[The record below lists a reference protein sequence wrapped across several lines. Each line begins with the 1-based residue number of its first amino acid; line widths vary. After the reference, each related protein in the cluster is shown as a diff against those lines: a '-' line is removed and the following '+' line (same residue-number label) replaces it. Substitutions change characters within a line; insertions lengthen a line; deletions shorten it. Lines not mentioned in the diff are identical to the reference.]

1 MKVTKLM
8 RRATSLFLVL
18 VMLFSFPVGAYSE
31 GTGSDPEEAPEI
43 PEGYVWRT
51 LSVELEP
58 FEEDRLEDE
67 EEEAARLA
75 EKVEEAGWFMELML
89 SHGVQA
95 EEDEEEASEPSIVV
109 RGWMPEDVTARAE
122 LISYSEEDLYAELA
136 LMHTELRFYDG
147 EGRSWTP
154 AVPVSVFVDGDV
166 VRELSTAKMDP
177 TVYIYREEEPLP
189 EEPEERL
196 FSVEAFSAA
205 RTDGQEKTYEIE
217 QEDVHVDV
225 LEQPLMKDDEY
236 PDAVCFET
244 ASESLRFAVTARQQE
259 RYYSAST
266 EDGKTEIVAV
276 GTLPK
281 GLNAAVAPTS
291 ADLDTIKVPG
301 RVLMGWDLSL
311 THPEEADYHIDGS
324 VKLALHD
331 AALADA
337 QDEIWELQLWQL
349 RENEA
354 PVRVKNAVFRGEDLR
369 FSAEELSTYV
379 VVRVAVERCLTA
391 TDGESYSIRVS
402 YDSNAGIPAGAELEV
417 REIRPDD
424 AEYAKYMV
432 QGIECAKEQ
441 LPYLDFI
448 KLFDITL
455 RDPET
460 GVTYQPN
467 QNVKVSIELLSD
479 SVAESTEV
487 KVVHFGK
494 KTELMGSSVNGD
506 AVSFETS
513 GFSVY
518 VVMGVTIE
526 KTITAA
532 DGNTY
537 EISVTYDKNAGI
549 PTDAELKVREL
560 VGEDFEEYLSKTA
573 EFLSRDEE
581 QLVYSR
587 IFDITIEKDGV
598 VYEPNKAVSVSIKL
612 VNRPET
618 QGVLRVVH
626 FADEGTELLE
636 NEFTE
641 DGTLEFQT
649 ESFSVY
655 AITDEDGNVL
665 VPRAFYEFY
674 NYNGTQIRNDGT
686 QIIRNQGSLIAVED
700 DVDQRPDGFIFTYWY
715 IKEVLVDGVP
725 VEGDWGSEV
734 LFNTP
739 ISVTLGSKAAAFSTG
754 VVVPR
759 VNGSD
764 GKPINHITVRVYAG
778 YTDQFAWVYFVK
790 PDSKQTIAKSVP
802 VPILGTDENGN
813 PVTSTVYEI
822 PDASNADYTV
832 DPQGSEGTNFTF
844 RGWSLVKPRSLNG
857 GSKGYYSESENNRRP
872 LKESVTL
879 KANDKCYLY
888 PVFAKG
894 NWVIFNTAPVGSGAE
909 YLKPIFI
916 KKDQTAASQKPSDPS
931 WRGYGFEYW
940 TTTPTFDKATGTIYQ
955 SIDSEKPNYQPEPA
969 EYDFGTIISNH
980 PDLLDEKGRL
990 QLYAYWTPGYS
1001 TYTVIYWK
1009 QRVTDDRDAAPEERT
1024 YEFDSQVSREAPTNS
1039 TVTLDPL
1046 DTQKVYTGFHHKL
1059 EQNNPN
1065 DPHRDTVS
1073 AVVASSGATVLNVY
1087 YDRNTIRLKFYRS
1100 ENAQYND
1107 SHYLNEPVPEYT
1119 AASDNVGSQYAL
1131 IGSTYV
1137 PLKKKEQKVYNN
1149 EWEYTRNSYWG
1160 QRTYTISKNNNGST
1174 DGKFYLMQDDG
1185 SPLPSEYST
1194 SNPYPQE
1201 DTNTYF
1207 CYDTS
1212 WYGGYYQLTRTVKNT
1227 IINWYYTDEQGK
1239 EQLYTGT
1246 RYKLNPNC
1254 FWYTG
1259 LYGQN
1264 LSKYGYTWP
1273 EDMFEYFTESGTM
1286 MGLSFLGQFILPSDV
1301 KNPESNE
1308 MRLRLS
1314 GTPNC
1319 DVYFYLQRADVTE
1332 NGGYLD
1338 TPDDAGHLLVEGYGS
1353 TFYFSDKYDGY
1364 EVESYKRT
1372 YHSNGSNY
1380 DNGWKT
1386 DGVRDG
1392 DEYGSV
1398 VLSNWLDLHIRYK
1411 LRSYSISY
1419 FDASDGLPLA
1429 TEISDG
1435 SGDLV
1440 QRVNSVLYGA
1450 NISKYYP
1457 AEDFVPASKTPGCNF
1472 NGRWYS
1478 DQDMKKQIFFGE
1490 KDESK
1495 LWYYLD
1501 LKSGEKIYTNHVVT
1515 DEEIDAYAG
1524 ERYYDQDPCE
1534 EMTEGMPNR
1543 NLAVYAGF
1551 SYTWYWIKV
1560 NPNFGALTGENESTY
1575 FWEKYGEVV
1584 ENYQDPTRD
1593 FVVDNKNGTYFYH
1606 YDEFNTAD
1614 PNGLQPATRKAY
1626 YVPIEKDENGNITN
1640 EDVSYDGKKYRPVD
1654 PTSEYEGYEFNGWYK
1669 VNEQAA
1675 AGQKYTPYNF
1685 NEQIT
1690 GNLTLQAMWRTKGT
1704 YHVYYS
1710 KDHAVDMNGR
1720 PVENLDVYGT
1730 CPVDDLGY
1738 AHGSTIIVK
1747 PSNMTAMDPSDTETL
1762 YQFVGWYFNNEVAA
1776 ANGVLTANMYL
1787 AEQNPESTDPKA
1799 PYNTFILYPVFR
1811 SATDSGSSGGET
1823 SLILDANGGV
1833 KNEHYTLLDPSI
1845 ASYSENGKQVL
1856 FTKKLLLNMDVQIPV
1871 QLPENQGG
1879 GNVFVKPKA
1888 EFLGWAFNPT
1898 AKTPAFRAKQIVGVD
1913 NNDGGGFDGSGNI
1926 LYAVWRMTEVSVK
1939 IRLRDANDFSAIP
1952 NGTFTL
1958 RDANGQVITGLEGN
1972 LVSNSDGWLAKGDT
1986 IAYNLPTPSVPNQVL
2001 TYNLEEVLAANGY
2014 VPLEPSNVVI
2024 LIDYNG
2030 NVSYG
2035 PSKDEQT
2042 DALFQSEG
2050 ETYLIT
2056 VEERP
2061 AICKIMDGN
2070 VEKLFATL
2078 NDAVSYIEGNM
2089 SEKTGT
2095 IQMIKDYA
2103 IPDTEE
2109 LTDLVKIANS
2119 EKVTLTTASKDD
2131 DRNPY
2136 VGTGAIAATVSRG
2149 ASGDSLFTVENGSLS
2164 LENIILDGTG
2174 YTGLSNGGLV
2184 YVDGSGKLTVNGGA
2198 QLINSRVNGDGGAI
2212 YLADNAEATVTACT
2226 ITGNKAANGA
2236 GIYVSGAAKLSISGN
2251 IDFGGDG
2258 IEGNTLSTT
2267 AGNFSTTAIT
2277 GTKPTN
2283 AGMSYPYGRQD
2294 IYLAEDGDGP
2304 KTLFVTDELT
2314 GGDGTI
2320 WVWAASERHYGM
2332 NNDFAVATSPALLT
2346 DDTMHVFRNAREDNV
2361 TACGTK
2367 YLTGEEGSRTYWIAW
2382 TGGVNVNFKKTD
2394 GFGEKLAG
2402 AKFALFSDL
2411 ECRNPIGLDGTP
2423 VTAVSG
2429 EDGVV
2434 TFEMVSSGIYY
2445 MQETVAPDN
2454 YDFNKNTYVLLVGKE
2469 YMTIPVEG
2477 GKTSADWTRALAGS
2491 LSGIKQ
2497 EEIDAQRAA
2506 YNDVFNDTETYGET
2520 YKREQTFYVIFQLDT
2535 ENHTHYVTTPDIAR
2549 KGIVNVSTILRPVIL
2564 SKINPLLQPL
2574 MGGKFT
2580 LRSIDGVEIKNDNWS
2595 SEDWNSDESGV
2606 FFAGMLPLG
2615 TYLLEETQA
2624 PTNPR
2629 NAGETFSV
2637 PKHYY
2642 VFQVKENG
2650 IMGFK
2655 KNAEGEDV
2663 FALTNTI
2670 TEATS
2675 EKYEIN
2681 KETPEP

>member
-75 EKVEEAGWFMELML
+75 EKAEEAGWFMELML

-95 EEDEEEASEPSIVV
+95 EEDEEEEASEPSIVV

-391 TDGESYSIRVS
+391 TDGENYSIRVS

-460 GVTYQPN
+460 GATYQPN

-494 KTELMGSSVNGD
+494 KTELMGSSVNED

-513 GFSVY
+513 GFSIY

-537 EISVTYDKNAGI
+537 EISVTYDRNAGI

-636 NEFTE
+636 NELTE

-844 RGWSLVKPRSLNG
+844 RGWSLVKPRSLYG
-857 GSKGYYSESENNRRP
+857 GSQGYYSESENNNRP

-909 YLKPIFI
+909 YLKPIFV

-955 SIDSEKPNYQPEPA
+955 SIDSEKPNYQPKPA
-969 EYDFGTIISNH
+969 EYDFGTIISNY
-980 PDLLDEKGRL
+980 PSLLDEKGRL
-990 QLYAYWTPGYS
+990 QLYAYWKPGYS

-1009 QRVTDDRDAAPEERT
+1009 QKGTYPENTPGTAPENRT
-1024 YEFDSQVSREAPTNS
+1024 YEFESQVSREAPTNS
-1039 TVTLDPL
+1039 TVTLDPE
-1046 DTQKVYTGFHHKL
+1046 DTQKVFTGFHHKL
-1059 EQNNPN
+1059 EQDNPN

-1087 YDRNTIRLKFYRS
+1087 YDRNVITMKFYS
-1100 ENAQYND
+1100 GNSGENGPGYD
-1107 SHYLNEPVPEYT
+1107 SPVYDMT
-1119 AASDNVGSQYAL
+1119 AYSAATSDDWPQFAYVDGEF
-1131 IGSTYV
+1131 V
-1137 PLKKKEQKVYNN
+1137 PLTRQWIIVYKD
-1149 EWEYTRNSYWG
+1149 EWEYSYYYNTRTRSFDRYDKG
-1160 QRTYTISKNNNGST
+1160 YT
-1174 DGKFYLMQDDG
+1174 DGKFYYKTNGQYYESG
-1185 SPLPSEYST
+1185 YT
-1194 SNPYPQE
+1194 YNNPYPKD
-1201 DTNTYF
+1201 DTTKYY
-1207 CYDTS
+1207 CYDTNQRNYYEVKRKQDQHWG
-1212 WYGGYYQLTRTVKNT
+1212 WYLNG
-1227 IINWYYTDEQGK
+1227 E
-1239 EQLYTGT
+1239 EYTGT
-1246 RYKLNPNC
+1246 RYQPNNS

-1259 LYGQN
+1259 LYGQS
-1264 LSKYGYTWP
+1264 LSDYGYSWP
-1273 EDMFEYFTESGTM
+1273 PDMYYYYTTSGTM
-1286 MGLSFLGQFILPSDV
+1286 GASFLGQFILSDV
-1301 KNPESNE
+1301 RDPEQRE
-1308 MRLRLS
+1308 MRLYKNNTVKCR
-1314 GTPNC
+1314 
-1319 DVYFYLQRADVTE
+1319 VYFYLQNPDGTYPDETSIVG
-1332 NGGYLD
+1332 NGLG
-1338 TPDDAGHLLVEGYGS
+1338 G
-1353 TFYFSDKYDGY
+1353 TFYFSEKFDGY
-1364 EVESYKRT
+1364 TVTSYRRT
-1372 YHSNGSNY
+1372 YNFNGEPY
-1380 DNGWKT
+1380 NGTNWNT
-1386 DGVRDG
+1386 DVRLADG
-1392 DEYGSV
+1392 TFNSV
-1398 VLSNWLDLHIRYK
+1398 ATSAYYYYLDLHIRYARK
-1411 LRSYSISY
+1411 NYSISY

-1429 TEISDG
+1429 TQISDPDG
-1435 SGDLV
+1435 SIV
-1440 QRVNSVLYGA
+1440 QKVDNVLYGSG
-1450 NISKYYP
+1450 ITEYYP
-1457 AEDFVPASKTPGCNF
+1457 DEDFVPASKTPGCNF

-1478 DQDMKKQIFFGE
+1478 DQDMNKQIFFGE
-1490 KDESK
+1490 KDEDK
-1495 LWYYLD
+1495 LQYYID
-1501 LKSGEKIYTNHVVT
+1501 LKSGEKIYTDKVASQ
-1515 DEEIDAYAG
+1515 EEIDAYAG
-1524 ERYYDQDPCE
+1524 ERDYAMDPCE
-1534 EMTEGMPNR
+1534 EITEGMPNR

-1710 KDHAVDMNGR
+1710 KDHAVDMNGS

-1747 PSNMTAMDPSDTETL
+1747 PSNMTAMDPGDTETL

-1811 SATDSGSSGGET
+1811 TATDSSSSGGET
-1823 SLILDANGGV
+1823 SLILDANGGSQND
-1833 KNEHYTLLDPSI
+1833 KYKLPPDI
-1845 ASYSENGKQVL
+1845 AKYSDDGKQVL
-1856 FTKKLLLNMDVQIPV
+1856 FTKQLLLNMDVQIPV
-1871 QLPENQGG
+1871 TLPEDQGG
-1879 GNVFVKPKA
+1879 GNVFVKDKA
-1888 EFLGWAFNPT
+1888 EFQGWAFNKN
-1898 AKTPAFRAKQIVGVD
+1898 AKTPAFLERQIVGVD
-1913 NNDGGGFDGSGNI
+1913 NNDGGGFDGNGNI

-1939 IRLRDANDFSAIP
+1939 IRLRDANDLSAIS
-1952 NGTFTL
+1952 GARFTL
-1958 RDANGQVITGLEGN
+1958 QDANNQEIEGIEGN
-1972 LVSNSDGWLAKGDT
+1972 LVSNSDGWVAKGDT
-1986 IAYNLPTPSVPNQVL
+1986 IVYNLPTPSVPNQVL

-2024 LIDYNG
+2024 LIDYTG

-2035 PSKDEQT
+2035 PSEDEQT
-2042 DALFQSEG
+2042 DALFQSED

-2056 VEERP
+2056 IEERP
-2061 AICKIMDGN
+2061 AICKILDGN

-2089 SEKTGT
+2089 SEKTGA

-2109 LTDLVKIANS
+2109 LTDLVKIVNS

-2320 WVWAASERHYGM
+2320 WVWAASETHYGM
-2332 NNDFAVATSPALLT
+2332 NNDFAVWDNPKAL
-2346 DDTMHVFRNAREDNV
+2346 DDDARIDTLHAFRNAREDGA
-2361 TACGTK
+2361 TACGSK
-2367 YLTGEEGSRTYWIAW
+2367 YLTGEVGSKKFWIAW

-2411 ECRNPIGLDGTP
+2411 ECMNPIGLDGTP

-2445 MQETVAPDN
+2445 MQETVAPGNFDN
-2454 YDFNKNTYVLLVGKE
+2454 NPNTYVLLVGKE

-2506 YNDVFNDTETYGET
+2506 YNDVFNDAETYGET
-2520 YKREQTFYVIFQLDT
+2520 YKREQTFYVIFQLDIV
-2535 ENHTHYVTTPDIAR
+2535 NHTHYVTTPDIAR
-2549 KGIVNVSTILRPVIL
+2549 MGIVNVCTILRPVIL

-2574 MGGKFT
+2574 TGGKFT
-2580 LRSIDGVEIKNDNWS
+2580 LRRIDGVEVKNDNWS

-2642 VFQVKENG
+2642 VFQVTENG

>member
-75 EKVEEAGWFMELML
+75 EKAEEAGWFMELML

-331 AALADA
+331 VALADA

-391 TDGESYSIRVS
+391 TDGENYSIRVS

-494 KTELMGSSVNGD
+494 KTELMGSSVNED

-518 VVMGVTIE
+518 VVMGVTME

-537 EISVTYDKNAGI
+537 EISVTYDRNAGI
-549 PTDAELKVREL
+549 PAGAELKVREL
-560 VGEDFEEYLSKTA
+560 DGEEYQQYLEKTA
-573 EFLSRDEE
+573 DFLSRSTEE
-581 QLVYSR
+581 LEYTR
-587 IFDITIEKDGV
+587 LFDITIEKDGV

-618 QGVLRVVH
+618 QGELRVVH

-649 ESFSVY
+649 DSFSVY
-655 AITDEDGNVL
+655 AITDEYGNVL

-700 DVDQRPDGFIFTYWY
+700 DVNQRPDGFIFTYWY

-844 RGWSLVKPRSLNG
+844 RGWSLVKPRSLYG
-857 GSKGYYSESENNRRP
+857 GSQGYYSESENNNRP

-879 KANDKCYLY
+879 EANDKCYLY

-894 NWVIFNTAPVGSGAE
+894 NWVIFNTAPIGSGAE
-909 YLKPIFI
+909 YLKPIFV

-955 SIDSEKPNYQPEPA
+955 SIDSEKPNYQPKPA
-969 EYDFGTIISNH
+969 EYDFGTIISNY
-980 PDLLDEKGRL
+980 PSLLDEKGRL
-990 QLYAYWTPGYS
+990 QLYAYWKPGYS

-1009 QRVTDDRDAAPEERT
+1009 QKGTYPENTPGTAPENRT
-1024 YEFDSQVSREAPTNS
+1024 YEFESQVSREAPTNS
-1039 TVTLDPL
+1039 TVTLDPE
-1046 DTQKVYTGFHHKL
+1046 DTQKVFTGFHHKL
-1059 EQNNPN
+1059 EQDNPN

-1087 YDRNTIRLKFYRS
+1087 YDRNVITMKFYS
-1100 ENAQYND
+1100 GNSGENGPGYD
-1107 SHYLNEPVPEYT
+1107 SPVYDMAGYSAATSDDEP
-1119 AASDNVGSQYAL
+1119 QYAYVD
-1131 IGSTYV
+1131 GEFV
-1137 PLKKKEQKVYNN
+1137 PLTKQITYGYMD
-1149 EWEYTRNSYWG
+1149 EWEYSYNYYGWTRTRSFTRYDKG
-1160 QRTYTISKNNNGST
+1160 FT
-1174 DGKFYLMQDDG
+1174 DGNFYYVQNNSLHKSG
-1185 SPLPSEYST
+1185 YT
-1194 SNPYPQE
+1194 YINPYPKD
-1201 DTNTYF
+1201 DTTKYY
-1207 CYDTS
+1207 CYDENLGYVYEVKRKQGQHWG
-1212 WYGGYYQLTRTVKNT
+1212 WYLNG
-1227 IINWYYTDEQGK
+1227 E
-1239 EQLYTGT
+1239 EYTGT
-1246 RYKLNPNC
+1246 RYQPNNS

-1259 LYGQN
+1259 LYGQS
-1264 LSKYGYTWP
+1264 LSDYGYSWP
-1273 EDMFEYFTESGTM
+1273 PDMYYYYTTSGTM
-1286 MGLSFLGQFILPSDV
+1286 GASFLGQFILSDV
-1301 KNPESNE
+1301 RDPEQRE
-1308 MRLRLS
+1308 MRLYKYDTVKCR
-1314 GTPNC
+1314 
-1319 DVYFYLQRADVTE
+1319 VYFYLQNPDGTYPDETSIVG
-1332 NGGYLD
+1332 NGL
-1338 TPDDAGHLLVEGYGS
+1338 GS
-1353 TFYFSDKYDGY
+1353 TFYFSEKFDGY
-1364 EVESYKRT
+1364 TVTSYRRT
-1372 YHSNGSNY
+1372 YNSNGKPY
-1380 DNGWKT
+1380 NGTNWNT
-1386 DGVRDG
+1386 DVRLADG
-1392 DEYGSV
+1392 TFNSV
-1398 VLSNWLDLHIRYK
+1398 ATSAYYKYLDLHIRYARK
-1411 LRSYSISY
+1411 NYSISY

-1429 TEISDG
+1429 TQISDPDG
-1435 SGDLV
+1435 SIV
-1440 QRVNSVLYGA
+1440 QKVDNVLYGSG
-1450 NISKYYP
+1450 ITEYYP
-1457 AEDFVPASKTPGCNF
+1457 DEHFVPASKTPGCNF

-1478 DQDMKKQIFFGE
+1478 DQDMNKQIFFGE
-1490 KDESK
+1490 KDEDK
-1495 LWYYLD
+1495 LQYYID
-1501 LKSGEKIYTNHVVT
+1501 LKSGEKIYTDKVASQ
-1515 DEEIDAYAG
+1515 EEIDAYAG
-1524 ERYYDQDPCE
+1524 ERDYAMDPCE
-1534 EMTEGMPNR
+1534 EITEGMPNR

-1593 FVVDNKNGTYFYH
+1593 FVVDNKKGTYFYH

-1640 EDVSYDGKKYRPVD
+1640 EDVSYDGNKYRPVD

-1710 KDHAVDMNGR
+1710 KDHAVDMNGS

-1811 SATDSGSSGGET
+1811 TATDSSSSGGET
-1823 SLILDANGGV
+1823 SLILDANGGSQND
-1833 KNEHYTLLDPSI
+1833 KYKLPPDI
-1845 ASYSENGKQVL
+1845 AKYSDDGKQVL
-1856 FTKKLLLNMDVQIPV
+1856 FTKQLLLNMDVQIPV
-1871 QLPENQGG
+1871 TLPEDQGG
-1879 GNVFVKPKA
+1879 GNVFVKDKA
-1888 EFLGWAFNPT
+1888 EFQGWAFNKN
-1898 AKTPAFRAKQIVGVD
+1898 AKTPAFLERQIVGVD

-1972 LVSNSDGWLAKGDT
+1972 LVSNSDGFLAKGDT
-1986 IAYNLPTPSVPNQVL
+1986 IVYNLPTPSVPNQVL

-2174 YTGLSNGGLV
+2174 YTGLSNGGLICV
-2184 YVDGSGKLTVNGGA
+2184 NNGGKLSVGTGTTL
-2198 QLINSRVNGDGGAI
+2198 QNSTDDTKGGAI
-2212 YLADNAEATVTACT
+2212 YLAPGAEATVTACT
-2226 ITGNKAANGA
+2226 ITGNKAADGA
-2236 GIYVSGAAKLSISGN
+2236 GIYVSANAKLNISDSIN
-2251 IDFGGDG
+2251 FGGSS
-2258 IEGNTLSTT
+2258 IT
-2267 AGNFSTTAIT
+2267 AGNFSTNAIS
-2277 GTKPTN
+2277 GESPKN
-2283 AGMSYPYGRQD
+2283 ATQDYPYGRQD
-2294 IYLAEDGDGP
+2294 IYLAESEDAP
-2304 KTLFVTDELT
+2304 TSLYVTGELT

-2320 WVWAASERHYGM
+2320 WVWAESEKHYGM
-2332 NNDFAVATSPALLT
+2332 NKDFALVTSPALLT
-2346 DDTMHVFRNAREDNV
+2346 EATMHAFRNAREDAV
-2361 TACGTK
+2361 TGCGSE
-2367 YLTGEEGSRTYWIAW
+2367 YLTGQVGSQQMWIAW
-2382 TGGVNVNFKKTD
+2382 TGGINVNFKKTD
-2394 GFGEKLAG
+2394 GFGEKLEG
-2402 AKFALFSDL
+2402 AKFTLFTDL
-2411 ECRNPIGLDGTP
+2411 ACTEFVMNQGER
-2423 VTAVSG
+2423 VTATSN
-2429 EDGVV
+2429 ENGVV
-2434 TFEMVSSGIYY
+2434 TFEAVSNGVYY
-2445 MQETVAPDN
+2445 LMETVSPDG
-2454 YDFNKNTYVLLVGKE
+2454 YEENTNRYILLVGKD
-2469 YMTIPVEG
+2469 YVTVPTDANKITGVW
-2477 GKTSADWTRALAGS
+2477 ANVLR
-2491 LSGIKQ
+2491 GITQ
-2497 EEIDAQRAA
+2497 EQIDAQRTA
-2506 YNDVFNDTETYGET
+2506 YNKVFNNTELYGDD
-2520 YKREQTFYVIFQLDT
+2520 YKRDETNYVIFRLE
-2535 ENHTHYVTTPDIAR
+2535 ENADSYRYSTIPDIAR
-2549 KGIVNVSTILRPVIL
+2549 KGIVNFSSVKRPVIL
-2564 SKINPLLQPL
+2564 SKVNTVLMPLA
-2574 MGGKFT
+2574 GGKFT
-2580 LRSIDGVEIKNDNWS
+2580 LRSIDGSEIKNDNLL
-2595 SEDWNSDESGV
+2595 DSDESGV
-2606 FFAGMLPLG
+2606 FFAGVLSVG
-2615 TYLLEETQA
+2615 TYLLEETAA
-2624 PTNPR
+2624 PHNPK
-2629 NAGETFSV
+2629 NSAESYTK
-2637 PKHYY
+2637 PDHYF
-2642 VFQVKENG
+2642 VFQVTESG
-2650 IMGFK
+2650 IMALK
-2655 KNAEGEDV
+2655 KGQDDEES

-2670 TEATS
+2670 TVATS
-2675 EKYEIN
+2675 DEYKI
-2681 KETPEP
+2681 PENS

>member
-75 EKVEEAGWFMELML
+75 EKAEEAGWFMELML

-95 EEDEEEASEPSIVV
+95 EEDEEASEPSIVV

-379 VVRVAVERCLTA
+379 VVRAAVERCLTA
-391 TDGESYSIRVS
+391 TDDENYSIRVS

-494 KTELMGSSVNGD
+494 KTELMGSSVNED

-636 NEFTE
+636 NELTE

-686 QIIRNQGSLIAVED
+686 QIIRNQGSLIAVND
-700 DVDQRPDGFIFTYWY
+700 DVDQRPNGYLFTGWFI
-715 IKEVLVDGVP
+715 EDVLVDGRSVAGTW
-725 VEGDWGSEV
+725 GDEV
-734 LFNTP
+734 VFNTP
-739 ISVTLGSKAAAFSTG
+739 IGVMFGNSAAAFGNS

-759 VNGSD
+759 VNGND
-764 GKPINHITVRVYAG
+764 GQPINHITIKVKAG
-778 YTDQFAWVYFVK
+778 YTNKFATVNFVE
-790 PDSKQTIAKSVP
+790 PNSSATVHKSVA
-802 VPILGTDENGN
+802 VPIPDTDEDGN
-813 PVTSTVYEI
+813 PTTTTTYEI
-822 PDASNADYTV
+822 PDVTNTDYTV
-832 DPQGSEGTNFTF
+832 NSADSNFTF
-844 RGWSLVKPRSLNG
+844 RGWSQKKPTQLTN
-857 GSKGYYSESENNRRP
+857 YYYYNETENNKRP
-872 LKESVTL
+872 VIESLTVEAGKT
-879 KANDKCYLY
+879 YTLY

-909 YLKPIFI
+909 FVKPVFV
-916 KKDQTAASQKPSDPS
+916 KGGESAASQKPEDPS
-931 WRGYGFEYW
+931 WRGYGFQYW
-940 TTTPTFDKATGTIYQ
+940 TTTPTFDKESGTIYQ
-955 SIDSEKPNYQPEPA
+955 SDDPEKPNYQAAPA
-969 EYDFGTIISNH
+969 EYDFNTVVKNAIPAGE
-980 PDLLDEKGRL
+980 DKL
-990 QLYAYWTPGYS
+990 QLYAFWKAGYS
-1001 TYTVIYWK
+1001 TYTVIFWK
-1009 QRVTDDRDAAPEERT
+1009 QKAAYPDNQPNTAPENRT
-1024 YEFDSQVSREAPTNS
+1024 YEFDSQVTREAPTNS
-1039 TVTLDPL
+1039 TVTLEQSDKE
-1046 DTQKVYTGFHHKL
+1046 KVYTGFHHKD
-1059 EQNNPN
+1059 EYSVN
-1065 DPHRDTVS
+1065 DTHVDTDS

-1087 YDRNTIRLKFYRS
+1087 YDRDVITMKFYS
-1100 ENAQYND
+1100 GSSGENGPGYDSPVYKTEEYVEATND
-1107 SHYLNEPVPEYT
+1107 NEP
-1119 AASDNVGSQYAL
+1119 QYAL
-1131 IGSTYV
+1131 VDGEYV
-1137 PLKKKEQKVYNN
+1137 LLTKQQKSGYIDEWYYYDSYNRYY
-1149 EWEYTRNSYWG
+1149 EFSKYDASYTN
-1160 QRTYTISKNNNGST
+1160 
-1174 DGKFYLMQDDG
+1174 GKFYKKAGNTYNETQ
-1185 SPLPSEYST
+1185 YT
-1194 SNPYPQE
+1194 ISNPYPKTDE
-1201 DTNTYF
+1201 STYYI
-1207 CYDTS
+1207 YDT
-1212 WYGGYYQLTRTVKNT
+1212 YDKKYYQCYRKKGNYWE
-1227 IINWYYTDEQGK
+1227 WYLNGEV
-1239 EQLYTGT
+1239 YTGT
-1246 RYKLNPNC
+1246 RYQPNTNNKT

-1259 LYGQN
+1259 LYGQQ
-1264 LSKYGYTWP
+1264 LSDYGYSWP
-1273 EDMFEYFTESGTM
+1273 PDMYYYYTTTGTM
-1286 MGLSFLGQFILPSDV
+1286 GASFLGQFILSDV
-1301 KNPESNE
+1301 RDPEQRE
-1308 MRLRLS
+1308 MRLYKYNNVHCR
-1314 GTPNC
+1314 
-1319 DVYFYLQRADVTE
+1319 VYFYLQQPD
-1332 NGGYLD
+1332 GSYSD
-1338 TPDDAGHLLVEGYGS
+1338 TPTATGNGLGG
-1353 TFYFSDKYDGY
+1353 TFYFSEKFDGY
-1364 EVESYKRT
+1364 TVTCYRRT
-1372 YHSNGSNY
+1372 YHSNGAAY
-1380 DNGWKT
+1380 NGTNWNT
-1386 DGVRDG
+1386 DVRLANG
-1392 DEYGSV
+1392 QFNNVATSAGNSY
-1398 VLSNWLDLHIRYK
+1398 LDLHIRYAR
-1411 LRSYSISY
+1411 RSYSISY
-1419 FDASDGLPLA
+1419 FDGSDGQALA
-1429 TEISDG
+1429 TQISDADG
-1435 SGDLV
+1435 SIV
-1440 QRVNSVLYGA
+1440 QKVDNVLYGGD
-1450 NISKYYP
+1450 ITQYYP
-1457 AEDFVPASKTPGCNF
+1457 AADYIPASKTPGCNF

-1478 DQDMKKQIFFGE
+1478 DQEMKTQIFFGE
-1490 KDESK
+1490 VDEAK
-1495 LWYYLD
+1495 LHYYLD
-1501 LKSGEKIYTNHVVT
+1501 LKSGEKIYTNHIV
-1515 DEEIDAYAG
+1515 DQAEKDRYEG
-1524 ERYYDQDPCE
+1524 ERAYDKDPADVI
-1534 EMTEGMPNR
+1534 TLAEGMPNR
-1543 NLAVYAGF
+1543 NLALYAGF

-1560 NPNFGALTGENESTY
+1560 NPNYGAFTGETESTY
-1575 FWEKYGEVV
+1575 FWEQYGEVV

-1606 YDEFNTAD
+1606 YDEFNTTD
-1614 PNGLQPATRKAY
+1614 PDGVQPETRKAY
-1626 YVPIEKDENGNITN
+1626 YVPIAYN
-1640 EDVSYDGKKYRPVD
+1640 EDGTIANEDLSYDGKKYRPVD
-1654 PTSEYEGYEFNGWYK
+1654 PDSEYEGYEFNGWYK
-1669 VNEQAA
+1669 VNENAA

-1685 NEQIT
+1685 GEQIT
-1690 GNLTLQAMWRTKGT
+1690 GDLTIQAMWRTKGT

-1710 KDHAVDMNGR
+1710 KDHAVDVNGN
-1720 PVENLDVYGT
+1720 PVDELTVYGD
-1730 CPVDDLGY
+1730 CPVDELGY

-1747 PSNMTAMDPSDTETL
+1747 PSNMTALDLSDTETK

-1787 AEQNPESTDPKA
+1787 AEQNPDSTDPRA

-1811 SATDSGSSGGET
+1811 TATDGGSSGGET

-1913 NNDGGGFDGSGNI
+1913 NDNGSGYDGNGNI

-1972 LVSNSDGWLAKGDT
+1972 LVSNSDGFLAKGDT
-1986 IAYNLPTPSVPNQVL
+1986 VSFNLPTPAIPGDEY
-2001 TYNLEEVLAANGY
+2001 TYNLTEVLAASGY
-2014 VPLEPSNVVI
+2014 VPLDPENWVI
-2024 LIDYNG
+2024 VIDYNG
-2030 NVSYG
+2030 NVTYG
-2035 PSKDEQT
+2035 PSKDEQN
-2042 DALFQSEG
+2042 DALYQSEG

-2056 VEERP
+2056 LEEKP
-2061 AICKIMDGN
+2061 AVCKILDGAK
-2070 VEKLFATL
+2070 EHLFVNL
-2078 NDAVSYIEGNM
+2078 VDAVAYID
-2089 SEKTGT
+2089 EKMADKLGT
-2095 IQMIKDYA
+2095 IEMIRDFA
-2103 IPDTEE
+2103 ILYDDVVT
-2109 LTDLVKIANS
+2109 IANADN
-2119 EKVTLTTASKDD
+2119 VTLTTASKASGVH
-2131 DRNPY
+2131 NPY
-2136 VGTGAIAATVSRG
+2136 LGTGDTATISRG
-2149 ASGDSLFTVENGSLS
+2149 ETGNSLFTVDGAKLTLNK
-2164 LENIILDGTG
+2164 IILDGTG
-2174 YTGLSNGGLV
+2174 YTGLTNGGLV
-2184 YVDGSGKLTVNGGA
+2184 CVDNEGILNVEADA
-2198 QLINSRVNGDGGAI
+2198 QLVNSRVNGDGGAI

-2320 WVWAASERHYGM
+2320 WVWAASETHYGM
-2332 NNDFAVATSPALLT
+2332 NNDFAVWDNPKAL
-2346 DDTMHVFRNAREDNV
+2346 DDDARIDTLHAFRNAREDGA
-2361 TACGTK
+2361 TACGSK
-2367 YLTGEEGSRTYWIAW
+2367 YLTGEVGSKKFWIAW

-2411 ECRNPIGLDGTP
+2411 ECTNPIGLDGTP

-2497 EEIDAQRAA
+2497 VEIDAQREA
-2506 YNDVFNDTETYGET
+2506 YNEVFNDTETYGET

-2637 PKHYY
+2637 PRHYY
-2642 VFQVKENG
+2642 VFQVTENG

-2655 KNAEGEDV
+2655 KNDEGEDV